1 MAVTTW
7 RYPGTTASVS
17 PGDEVWSSPGNIV
30 SDNASYASST
40 AVGGGGTT
48 ETLKAT
54 NFGFVSGDFP
64 AGWTITGVSAFPSSP
79 SEGDYALR
87 VDFVPNRL
95 FRYVSGKWLLREV
108 DRKREWNN
116 YNWTDALAGFMTD
129 RTEEQDMRPWEYRSI
144 HDVATERQER
154 FSPSPKSED
163 GAYPPLPELGSWTPM
178 VQFVQAPSF
187 CQADDSVRY
196 TITLPGGTT
205 AAFLHPALEAPSGVY
220 DDFYVQ
226 YTATRSTGQEV
237 GELVINDDGSVAS
250 IRQEADTIGTV
261 GISFSAGHSGGTRI
275 FRYTTTPG
283 PSVTFKF
290 KVARR
295 PNMSYATNAINDIFE
310 LCVPVIGFPDPNET
324 LIIYTAAHGI
334 RIEETRCFGRA
345 IVPATTSSTF
355 GVFKNSIQVGSVT
368 FGAGETEALVWFTDV
383 NVAIGDTLTVVAPI
397 VQDATLSNVSMTIG
411 GFRSKLVPVDP
422 GSAFTDMFEIS
433 VPVVGMPEP
442 GELLVIYT
450 ASHEIVLDESR
461 SFAHALVAATAPKT
475 FIVNKNGVQVGTLVF
490 GAGASDAVVDF
501 TDATVSI
508 GDTVTVV
515 APVAQDATLADI
527 GLTLGG
533 FR

>member
-283 PSVTFKF
+283 
-290 KVARR
+290 
-295 PNMSYATNAINDIFE
+295 
-310 LCVPVIGFPDPNET
+310 
-324 LIIYTAAHGI
+324 
-334 RIEETRCFGRA
+334 RA
-345 IVPATTSSTF
+345 
-355 GVFKNSIQVGSVT
+355 
-368 FGAGETEALVWFTDV
+368 
-383 NVAIGDTLTVVAPI
+383 
-397 VQDATLSNVSMTIG
+397 
-411 GFRSKLVPVDP
+411 
-422 GSAFTDMFEIS
+422 
-433 VPVVGMPEP
+433 
-442 GELLVIYT
+442 
-450 ASHEIVLDESR
+450 
-461 SFAHALVAATAPKT
+461 
-475 FIVNKNGVQVGTLVF
+475 
-490 GAGASDAVVDF
+490 
-501 TDATVSI
+501 
-508 GDTVTVV
+508 
-515 APVAQDATLADI
+515 
-527 GLTLGG
+527 
-533 FR
+533 